1 MKDTFNDYLKNKELL
16 DKTFIQKYIKDYI
29 WKNSLDDE
37 LQCIQIESN
46 AYNLKLTEIEIKED
60 YAYYCY
66 DFRTIFLYLNDI
78 YNDLINRLSIT
89 EVSYENV
96 LKLNLAILTIINHEL
111 IHAKQFSIMNNSLNY
126 ALKKLL
132 TDSLNYAY
140 EDYSNYLKNHDKFI
154 HEYNANILSQ
164 IEVYNFLEDPRFNV
178 IYSIVVKEYLNGYL
192 NGNVPV
198 TEFYKMIGKE
208 MPRFEELRGYNN
220 LSNFDK
226 LMYGFDVN
234 ENTREKI
241 KTINNA
247 INYKEHFERG

>member
-1 MKDTFNDYLKNKELL
+1 MKDTFNEYLKNKELL

-37 LQCIQIESN
+37 LQCIQIENN

-78 YNDLINRLSIT
+78 YNDLINRLGIT

-132 TDSLNYAY
+132 TDSFDYAY
-140 EDYSNYLKNHDKFI
+140 EDYSNYLKNKK
-154 HEYNANILSQ
+154 AGT
-164 IEVYNFLEDPRFNV
+164 
-178 IYSIVVKEYLNGYL
+178 K
-192 NGNVPV
+192 
-198 TEFYKMIGKE
+198 
-208 MPRFEELRGYNN
+208 
-220 LSNFDK
+220 
-226 LMYGFDVN
+226 
-234 ENTREKI
+234 
-241 KTINNA
+241 
-247 INYKEHFERG
+247 